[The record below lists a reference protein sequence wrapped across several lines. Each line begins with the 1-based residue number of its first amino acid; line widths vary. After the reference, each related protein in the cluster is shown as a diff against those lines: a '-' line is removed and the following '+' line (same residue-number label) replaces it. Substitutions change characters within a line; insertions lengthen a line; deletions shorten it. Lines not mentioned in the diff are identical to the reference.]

1 MFSWLIPSG
10 PFINKCLRTET
21 GIDACAYFINET
33 RQYGKLLFNYYL
45 YRHPN
50 FKYIDIH
57 YTYIY
62 ITIFKNVMILP
73 QQPPKI
79 LFILV
84 N

>member
-45 YRHPN
+45 YRHLN
-50 FKYIDIH
+50 FKYIDI
-57 YTYIY
+57 Y
-62 ITIFKNVMILP
+62 ITTFKMFMILP

>member
-1 MFSWLIPSG
+1 MFNWLIPSG

-50 FKYIDIH
+50 FKYI
-57 YTYIY
+57 IY
-62 ITIFKNVMILP
+62 ITTFKIFMILP
-73 QQPPKI
+73 QQTTTS
-79 LFILV
+79 
-84 N
+84 